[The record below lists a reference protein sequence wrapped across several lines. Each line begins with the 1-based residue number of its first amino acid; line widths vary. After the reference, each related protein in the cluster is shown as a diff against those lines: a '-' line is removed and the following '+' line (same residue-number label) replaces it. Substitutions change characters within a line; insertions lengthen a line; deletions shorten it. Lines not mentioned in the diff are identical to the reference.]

1 MIDKIV
7 EILKTDLV
15 TGDELEG
22 AKLQVTDNDGN
33 IIDEWISTKEPHIVK
48 GLEEGKTYILT
59 EITCPYGYE
68 QAESIKFE
76 VTKEK
81 ETQKMEM
88 KDMPILTDITLV
100 KIDSNTKEKI
110 LKDFT
115 FGIYEDEECTK
126 IIQQIDSNS
135 EKATITFKDLRY
147 GTYYVKEI
155 TAPDGYQ
162 KSDKIV
168 KIEINDEGIFV
179 DGNKIEKD
187 ENEVYSFEFED
198 QMIETPKTG
207 DESHLKLWI
216 GLFVVSFIILAI
228 LIYKFL
234 KKLYIK

>member
-1 MIDKIV
+1 M
-7 EILKTDLV
+7 
-15 TGDELEG
+15 
-22 AKLQVTDNDGN
+22 
-33 IIDEWISTKEPHIVK
+33 
-48 GLEEGKTYILT
+48 
-59 EITCPYGYE
+59 
-68 QAESIKFE
+68 
-76 VTKEK
+76 
-81 ETQKMEM
+81 
-88 KDMPILTDITLV
+88 
-100 KIDSNTKEKI
+100 
-110 LKDFT
+110 
-115 FGIYEDEECTK
+115 
-126 IIQQIDSNS
+126 
-135 EKATITFKDLRY
+135 RY

-155 TAPDGYQ
+155 TAPEGYQ

-207 DESHLKLWI
+207 DKSHLKLWI